1 MRTCSFTETAIWRK
15 LNTHSAGQLQQ
26 REPLATDTFFFPAR
40 NPHDPQ
46 SFRDP
51 NHQERLPSLQNWT
64 KFTRRISF
72 PFSVTP
78 YPLRQSL
85 FIAAAAIAYSWSAS
99 CPSWAALT
107 PSLPLRLDLLRRGGG
122 GGRCSAFWHLWA
134 FTETPWSTA
143 WWSLSKKMTC
153 ISPCNLTWLN
163 EWLPP
168 LNLLIF

>member
-122 GGRCSAFWHLWA
+122 GGGYARPYDTSEPSQRLPGPLLGGLLAKRWHA
-134 FTETPWSTA
+134 Y
-143 WWSLSKKMTC
+143 
-153 ISPCNLTWLN
+153 
-163 EWLPP
+163 P
-168 LNLLIF
+168 LVI